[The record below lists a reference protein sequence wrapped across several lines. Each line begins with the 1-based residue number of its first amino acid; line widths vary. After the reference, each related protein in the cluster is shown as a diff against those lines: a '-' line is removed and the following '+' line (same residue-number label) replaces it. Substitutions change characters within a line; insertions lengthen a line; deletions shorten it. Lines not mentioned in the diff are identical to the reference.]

1 MYCAAPTLK
10 RRHSQILLLAKPYHR
25 IIATI
30 KLLYQLT
37 PLLNT
42 LSCSACPHCL
52 APLLLG
58 GQTLGNVGVFLNAV
72 AHRALTIRPH
82 TYAVGHRKLDNLANP
97 ILT

>member
-10 RRHSQILLLAKPYHR
+10 RRHSQILLLAKPFHR
-25 IIATI
+25 ITTTI

-42 LSCSACPHCL
+42 LSCSACPQCL

-58 GQTLGNVGVFLNAV
+58 GQTLGNVGAFLNAV
-72 AHRALTIRPH
+72 AHRAFTF
-82 TYAVGHRKLDNLANP
+82 TAP
-97 ILT
+97 ILSQEN

>member
-10 RRHSQILLLAKPYHR
+10 RRHRQILLLAKPFHR
-25 IIATI
+25 IITTI

-58 GQTLGNVGVFLNAV
+58 GQTLGNMGAFLNAV
-72 AHRALTIRPH
+72 AHRALTCYQKDP
-82 TYAVGHRKLDNLANP
+82 K
-97 ILT
+97 